1 MNQKFNPW
9 GFVLPVLALTAL
21 TASVLAQSAP
31 SSRIACERF
40 TIQSALSDTDVTKY
54 TVAGT
59 LCSPSGTQGRT
70 VQVLLSGSFYDQ
82 SYWDFP
88 YQPEVYSYVRAMNA
102 AGYATLAFDRPGV
115 GLSGKPP
122 ADKLSG
128 DAYAFVTNR
137 MVTELRKGIFSSKR
151 FGKVVLV
158 GHSFGSSTAV
168 ETAITYKNVDGLV
181 LTALL
186 HAFGPGGEKFNPAVY
201 LAADDA
207 RFKLQ
212 TLPAG
217 YLTLRPGDAGRTLLF
232 LNVANTDPNV
242 TAVDEATKWTTAG
255 GEANSF
261 LKIVTTPAITQVLKL
276 PILSVNGALDS
287 IFCSPPDCPQAKDEA
302 KSYSSEAKV
311 QISVIPNTAHAI
323 NLHKSA
329 PETYG
334 LIRAWL
340 DKTFGTGVSK

>member
-1 MNQKFNPW
+1 MNLNLKAW
-9 GFVLPVLALTAL
+9 PVWSSALALAAL
-21 TASVLAQSAP
+21 IGTVLAQTAP
-31 SSRIACERF
+31 SSLVTCERF
-40 TIQSALSDTDVTKY
+40 TVQSALSDTDATKY
-54 TVAGT
+54 NVAGT
-59 LCSPSGTQGRT
+59 LCSPGATRGRT
-70 VQVLLSGSFYDQ
+70 VQVLLAGSFYDQ

-88 YQPEVYSYVRAMNA
+88 YQPQTYSYVRAMNA

-122 ADKLSG
+122 SDRLTG
-128 DAYAFVTNR
+128 DAYVFVTNR
-137 MVTELRKGIFSSKR
+137 MVTELRKGMFAPKG
-151 FGKVVLV
+151 FGKIVLV

-168 ETAITYKNVDGLV
+168 ETAVTYKNVDGLV

-207 RFKLQ
+207 RFKLEP
-212 TLPAG
+212 LPAG

-232 LNVANTDPNV
+232 LNAASTDPNV
-242 TAVDEATKWTTAG
+242 IAVDEATKWTTAG
-255 GEANSF
+255 GEADSF
-261 LKIVTTPAITQVLKL
+261 LKVVTTPTITQALKL

-287 IFCSPPDCPQAKDEA
+287 IFCSPPDCPQAKDET
-302 KSYSSEAKV
+302 KSYSSDSKV
-311 QISVIPNTAHAI
+311 QVSVIPNTAHAI

-329 PETYG
+329 PETYA

-340 DKTFGTGVSK
+340 DKTFGTGAR

>member
-1 MNQKFNPW
+1 MNRASKSRHSI
-9 GFVLPVLALTAL
+9 LPILALVALTA
-21 TASVLAQSAP
+21 TVLAQVAP
-31 SSRIACERF
+31 SSRVNCERF
-40 TIQSALSDTDVTKY
+40 TLQSALSTADTTKY

-59 LCSPSGTQGRT
+59 LCSPTVTRGRT

-82 SYWDFP
+82 SYWDFS
-88 YQPEVYSYVRAMNA
+88 YQPQTYSYVRAINA

-115 GLSGKPP
+115 GLSDKPP

-137 MVTELRKGIFSSKR
+137 MVAELRKGMFASKR
-151 FGKVVLV
+151 FGKIVLV

-168 ETAITYKNVDGLV
+168 ETATTYKNVDGLV
-181 LTALL
+181 LTAFL

-207 RFKLQ
+207 RFKLE
-212 TLPAG
+212 TLPPG

-232 LNVANTDPNV
+232 LNASNTDPNV
-242 TAVDEATKWTTAG
+242 IAVDEATKWITAG

-261 LKIVTTPAITQVLKL
+261 LKVVTTPTITQALKL

-287 IFCSPPDCPQAKDEA
+287 IFCTPPSCPQAQDEV
-302 KSYSSEAKV
+302 KSHSSESKV
-311 QISVIPNTAHAI
+311 QVSVIANTAHAI

-329 PETYG
+329 PETYKV
-334 LIRAWL
+334 IRTWL
-340 DKTFGTGVSK
+340 DKTFGTGI

>member
-1 MNQKFNPW
+1 MSQTSKSRRSI
-9 GFVLPVLALTAL
+9 LPMLALVALTA
-21 TASVLAQSAP
+21 TILAQAGP
-31 SSRIACERF
+31 SSRVNCERF
-40 TIQSALSDTDVTKY
+40 TVQSALSQTDTVRY

-59 LCSPSGTQGRT
+59 LCSPIGTRGRT

-82 SYWDFP
+82 SYWDFS
-88 YQPEVYSYVRAMNA
+88 YQPQTYSYVRAMNA

-115 GLSGKPP
+115 GLSDKPP
-122 ADKLSG
+122 ADQLSG

-137 MVTELRKGIFSSKR
+137 MVTELRKGIFTDKR
-151 FGKVVLV
+151 FGKIVLV

-168 ETAITYKNVDGLV
+168 ETATTYKNVDGLV
-181 LTALL
+181 LTAFL

-201 LAADDA
+201 LAADDP
-207 RFKLQ
+207 RFKLE

-232 LNVANTDPNV
+232 LNAANTDPNV
-242 TAVDEATKWTTAG
+242 IAVDEATKWTTAG

-261 LKIVTTPAITQVLKL
+261 LKVVTTPAITQALKL
-276 PILSVNGALDS
+276 PILSVNGAFDS
-287 IFCSPPDCPQAKDEA
+287 IFCSPPSCPQAQDEA
-302 KSYSSEAKV
+302 KSYSSESKV

-334 LIRAWL
+334 VIRAWL
-340 DKTFGTGVSK
+340 DKAFSTGI